1 MTTPIRSQTIFL
13 DSSKALGS
21 SSSWGITL
29 DSGLVSCGPDEEL
42 SISIERFSCLSSWSW
57 MPAGKS
63 FVFYDA
69 SGLDAV
75 TVALPAGNPTLQDL
89 AAGITNE
96 IAATRPN
103 FTCIYEVTTGSLLFT
118 SNVTMSLVFPDL
130 ATAKLLGFTTLTPI
144 SFNTYN
150 GDKIRAWWGDG
161 TCDDA
166 IRSDFPLVPL
176 AFRSI
181 NVGVSG
187 FSPVC
192 HSINNSGPSGSMQT
206 CDTLT
211 VIPVDAAPQT
221 WLDYRNVPGA
231 NQMRVADK
239 QLTMLHFNFTDDF
252 GSPIVALPSQQFLQL
267 RVDTYK
273 TFDST
278 CVLLSNILRTL
289 QLVAISHSRTA

>member
-1 MTTPIRSQTIFL
+1 
-13 DSSKALGS
+13 
-21 SSSWGITL
+21 
-29 DSGLVSCGPDEEL
+29 
-42 SISIERFSCLSSWSW
+42 

-96 IAATRPN
+96 IAATRPS
-103 FTCIYEVTTGSLLFT
+103 FTCIYEVTTGCLLFT
-118 SNVTMSLVFPDL
+118 SNVTMSLAFPDL
-130 ATAKLLGFTTLTPI
+130 STAKLLGFNTLTPL
-144 SFNTYN
+144 SFNTYH
-150 GDKIRAWWGDG
+150 GDTIKAYYGDG
-161 TCDDA
+161 SADDA

-181 NVGVSG
+181 HIGVSG

-192 HSINNSGPSGSMQT
+192 HSLNNSGPSGSMQT
-206 CDTLT
+206 CDTLA

-231 NQMRVADK
+231 NQVRVADK
-239 QLTMLHFNFTDDF
+239 HLTLLQFNMTDDF
-252 GSPIVALPSQQFLQL
+252 GSPIVGLPAQQFLQL

-278 CVLLSNILRTL
+278 CVLLSNILRTV
-289 QLVAISHSRTA
+289 QLVAISQQK